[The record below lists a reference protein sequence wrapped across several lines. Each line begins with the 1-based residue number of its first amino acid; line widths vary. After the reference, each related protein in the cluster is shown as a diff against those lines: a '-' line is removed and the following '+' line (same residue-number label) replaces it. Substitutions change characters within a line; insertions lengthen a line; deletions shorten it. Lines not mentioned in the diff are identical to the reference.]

1 VIKKWEEKHAR
12 KKFSKN
18 TRIGDPKNVG
28 EKSSQKSAKKY
39 FLINT

>member
-1 VIKKWEEKHAR
+1 VIKKWGKKHE

-18 TRIGDPKNVG
+18 TRIGYPKNVG
-28 EKSSQKSAKKY
+28 EKSSQTSAKKY

>member
-1 VIKKWEEKHAR
+1 MGGKTRE
-12 KKFSKN
+12 KKFSKD